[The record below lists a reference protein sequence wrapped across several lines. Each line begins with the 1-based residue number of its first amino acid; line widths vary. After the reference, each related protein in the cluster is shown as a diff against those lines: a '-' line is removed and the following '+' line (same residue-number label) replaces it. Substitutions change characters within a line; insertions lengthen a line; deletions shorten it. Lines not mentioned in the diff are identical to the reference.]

1 MKAFKLMIFYKNM
14 IFIKFYVYY
23 INNEEFKNMLQKT
36 KLSYMNWWQK
46 SLMKK
51 ILKQQIN

>member
-23 INNEEFKNMLQKT
+23 INNEEFKNMLQKA
-36 KLSYMNWWQK
+36 KLNYMN
-46 SLMKK
+46 
-51 ILKQQIN
+51 